1 MKRKNA
7 VDVTPIVDFI
17 RSSEEPV
24 GKKRIVEA
32 TGYKG
37 KFDYAM
43 KMILAGD
50 YGIVVNNNVNRS
62 LTTYSYVAKK
72 PEAEMKNPEGYP
84 DRTAGK
90 AIANVMRS
98 SNGGRYPMRQ
108 SVGEIWTSSNLVDDQ
123 EGFLVVSAKE
133 GVCICYNVYPTKKSF
148 MKPDYTMRWTDDI
161 GHTHFIS
168 TINPVNLSERK
179 LLKKIGTIGA
189 GEKECLKTSV
199 LNALSIDIPE
209 PQEKVKIVKVND
221 PITEKRL
228 NEALSQNEKLG
239 KEVERLKKLGDIQP
253 PDNVNLRFDVD
264 ALETEAK
271 LKAEIE
277 ELKTKLENQAPVTR
291 VEYRTDPKEIEMA
304 ELRARCDIF
313 ERLIFGDKPILK
325 MERSAS

>member
-1 MKRKNA
+1 
-7 VDVTPIVDFI
+7 
-17 RSSEEPV
+17 
-24 GKKRIVEA
+24 
-32 TGYKG
+32 
-37 KFDYAM
+37 
-43 KMILAGD
+43 
-50 YGIVVNNNVNRS
+50 
-62 LTTYSYVAKK
+62 
-72 PEAEMKNPEGYP
+72 
-84 DRTAGK
+84 
-90 AIANVMRS
+90 
-98 SNGGRYPMRQ
+98 MRQ

-209 PQEKVKIVKVND
+209 PEEKVKIVKVND

-253 PDNVNLRFDVD
+253 PDKVNLYFKPDG
-264 ALETEAK
+264 LETEAK

>member
-17 RSSEEPV
+17 KSSEEPV
-24 GKKRIVEA
+24 GKKRIVEG

-50 YGIVVNNNVNRS
+50 YGIVVNNATNRS

-179 LLKKIGTIGA
+179 LLKKIGTIGS

-239 KEVERLKKLGDIQP
+239 KEVERLKKNESEFKLT
-253 PDNVNLRFDVD
+253 FDAD
-264 ALETEAK
+264 AIERQAK
-271 LKAEIE
+271 LTEEIE
-277 ELKTKLENQAPVTR
+277 ELKGKLNEK
-291 VEYRTDPKEIEMA
+291 DKEIEFA
-304 ELRARCDIF
+304 VLQAKCDIYEKLLF
-313 ERLIFGDKPILK
+313 DKGNPYLSRL
-325 MERSAS
+325 RSAS

>member
-1 MKRKNA
+1 MSRKSSI
-7 VDVTPIVDFI
+7 DVTAIVDFI
-17 RSSEEPV
+17 KSSDKPV
-24 GKKRIVEA
+24 GKKQILEA
-32 TGYKG
+32 TAYKG
-37 KFDYAM
+37 HFNYAM
-43 KMILAGD
+43 QTIVSGD
-50 YGIVVNNNVNRS
+50 YGIVKNEGSNPA
-62 LTTYSYVAKK
+62 LTTYSYGKK
-72 PEAEMKNPEGYP
+72 KDIPEMKNPEGYS

-239 KEVERLKKLGDIQP
+239 KEVERLKKNESEFKLT
-253 PDNVNLRFDVD
+253 FDAD
-264 ALETEAK
+264 AIERQAK
-271 LKAEIE
+271 LTDEIE
-277 ELKTKLENQAPVTR
+277 ELKGKLNEK
-291 VEYRTDPKEIEMA
+291 DKEIEFA
-304 ELRARCDIF
+304 VLQAKCDIYEKLLF
-313 ERLIFGDKPILK
+313 DKGNPYLSRL
-325 MERSAS
+325 RSAS

>member
-17 RSSEEPV
+17 KSSGEPV

-239 KEVERLKKLGDIQP
+239 KEVERLKKNESEFKLT
-253 PDNVNLRFDVD
+253 FDAD
-264 ALETEAK
+264 AIERQAK
-271 LKAEIE
+271 LTEEIE
-277 ELKTKLENQAPVTR
+277 ELKGKINEK
-291 VEYRTDPKEIEMA
+291 DKEIEFA
-304 ELRARCDIF
+304 VLQAKCDIYEKLLF
-313 ERLIFGDKPILK
+313 DKGNPYLSRL
-325 MERSAS
+325 RSAS

>member
-7 VDVTPIVDFI
+7 VDVTPIVNFI

-228 NEALSQNEKLG
+228 NEALSQNEKLS
-239 KEVERLKKLGDIQP
+239 KEVENLKKSAS
-253 PDNVNLRFDVD
+253 D
-264 ALETEAK
+264 ADLESAEYS
-271 LKAEIE
+271 LKQAEEIE
-277 ELKTKLENQAPVTR
+277 ELKRKINEK
-291 VEYRTDPKEIEMA
+291 DKEIEFA
-304 ELRARCDIF
+304 VLQAKCDIYEKLLF
-313 ERLIFGDKPILK
+313 DKGNPYLNRL
-325 MERSAS
+325 RSAS

>member
-7 VDVTPIVDFI
+7 VDVTPIVNFI
-17 RSSEEPV
+17 KSSEEPV
-24 GKKRIVEA
+24 GKKRIVEG

-50 YGIVVNNNVNRS
+50 YGIVVNNATNRS

-123 EGFLVVSAKE
+123 EGFLIVSAKE

-221 PITEKRL
+221 PITEKKVL
-228 NEALSQNEKLG
+228 EYSKQCDDLLSKNEALRIN
-239 KEVERLKKLGDIQP
+239 VE
-253 PDNVNLRFDVD
+253 
-264 ALETEAK
+264 
-271 LKAEIE
+271 KAEKENIE
-277 ELKTKLENQAPVTR
+277 LRQKIECMVHSPI
-291 VEYRTDPKEIEMA
+291 EYRTDPTEIEMA
-304 ELRARCDIF
+304 VLKAKCDIYEKLLF
-313 ERLIFGDKPILK
+313 DKGNPYLSRL
-325 MERSAS
+325 RSAS